1 MDLEPPIP
9 GYNRFIGSYLLPG
22 EKTAIVDPGP
32 SVSVPGL
39 MAGLE
44 AAGIRPEQVDYIIL
58 THIHIDHAGGAGTL
72 CRLLPNAQVITHSR
86 AIRHLIDPTALWQG
100 SLKTLGELAV
110 RYGEIQPVPADRIIE
125 ADESSPIHLGNNITL
140 EVYLT
145 PGHAPH
151 HLSLFN
157 RADGLMLAGEAGG
170 VCSNGAIR
178 PATPPPFK
186 LEETLASLD
195 KLIAL
200 NPQRICYGHFGCY
213 DNAVEQLR
221 RARQQ
226 IIDWHK
232 IANGEKARGKSPGQ
246 IMDVIRSKDP
256 ELDYLNGLDK
266 DAFERESVLLLNTVR
281 GLSGISPQN

>member
-9 GYNRFIGSYLLPG
+9 GYNRFIGSYLLSG

-32 SVSVPGL
+32 SISVPGL

-58 THIHIDHAGGAGTL
+58 THIHIDHAGGAGAL
-72 CRLLPNAQVITHSR
+72 CRLLPNAQVIAHSR

-125 ADESSPIHLGNNITL
+125 AAESSPIHLGNNITL

-157 RADGLMLAGEAGG
+157 RADELLLAGEAGG

-186 LEETLASLD
+186 LEETLASID
-195 KLIAL
+195 RLIAL

-226 IIDWHK
+226 ILDWHK
-232 IANGEKARGKSPGQ
+232 IATGEKARGKSPGQ
-246 IMDVIRSKDP
+246 IMAVIRSKDR

-281 GLSGISPQN
+281 GLSGMSPQN